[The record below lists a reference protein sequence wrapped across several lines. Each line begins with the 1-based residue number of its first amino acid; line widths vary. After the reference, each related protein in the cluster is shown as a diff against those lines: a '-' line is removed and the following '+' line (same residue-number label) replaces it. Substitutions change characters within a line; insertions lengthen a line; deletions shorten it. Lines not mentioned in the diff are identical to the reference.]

1 VEVVTTEMTSPDDG
15 APDTPA
21 RRADAARS
29 LVECVVVVVLALAIP
44 AACLIVA
51 WRLAPSGYGKG
62 VVKMAGV
69 TMAIIVAGAAVT
81 VAARMSSAG
90 ARRRQAAA
98 MRGRCPQCGYDLAG
112 LPGETCPEC
121 GSAIDAPPG

>member
-1 VEVVTTEMTSPDDG
+1 MTTETTSPDEG
-15 APDTPA
+15 GSEAPA

-44 AACLIVA
+44 AACLVVA

-69 TMAIIVAGAAVT
+69 TMAVIAAGAAVT
-81 VAARMSSAG
+81 VAVRTTSSG
-90 ARRRQAAA
+90 ARRRRAAA

-121 GSAIDAPPG
+121 GSATDAPPV